1 MILVVNSCMF
11 VMSVRVAGWLF
22 VWDQCFVPQE
32 LCDSHETVQIWISTI
47 QI

>member
-11 VMSVRVAGWLF
+11 VMSVRVAGWVF
-22 VWDQCFVPQE
+22 VWDQCFVP
-32 LCDSHETVQIWISTI
+32 HGAVQIWISTI